1 MRFVSR
7 ILTLLSSLSL
17 VGLAHAGTPAPVAAP
32 ATAPPAAVTASA
44 PSLNKADVEAWLDGF
59 VPNAI
64 ASGDI
69 AGAVVVIVKDGQI
82 LASKGYGYSDVATK
96 KPVDPKTTLFRPGSV
111 SKLLTWT
118 AVMQLVE
125 AGKLDL
131 DTDVNTYL
139 DFKLPARADGPI
151 TLRHIMTHTPGFEEQ
166 IKELIVSDPKYLK
179 TLAQYARTATPQRIY
194 KAGSTPA
201 YSNYA
206 TALAGYLVERASG
219 ETFDDYIDQHIFAPL
234 NMKHASF
241 RQPLPSHLTADMSSG
256 YGLSSEPSKPYEIV
270 VAAPAGSLAASGE
283 DMAQFM
289 MAHLANGELAGQR
302 ILKPETAQMMHA
314 TPTDMIPPLN
324 RMELGFYE
332 QDYNGHR
339 IVSHGGDTQFFH
351 SYLHLLLDDHVGFFV
366 SVNSAGRPGEGL
378 RGPLFEGFL
387 NRYFPAPHDLTPMD
401 SATAKLHAAQMAGPY
416 EDSRRPETNFFSFLS
431 LFNPVKIVDNGD
443 GTISFSMLKGQNQV
457 PRRYVEV
464 APYVWRDPVTWNR
477 LAAKVD
483 NGHIVRFSTDEISP
497 FMVFEPAPAY
507 RSMRWLMPATIAAT
521 VVIFG
526 TALLWP
532 IAALSRRRHG
542 VTLKVTGA
550 ARRAHLISRSAAAAI
565 AIVTA
570 GWIGAVAVG
579 ASSLGFTSAL
589 DWLLI
594 LMFTL
599 STLVYWG
606 GAIALVWSARAAFAH
621 ARPLLARV
629 WSVALALVL
638 AVAAFWYLQWRSAP
652 QVLGLAQTTHALPQ
666 GLLGHSPS
674 QLPQP
679 VQRA

>member
-7 ILTLLSSLSL
+7 ILTLLSSLFL
-17 VGLAHAGTPAPVAAP
+17 VGLAQAATPAPATTLPTNPTASP
-32 ATAPPAAVTASA
+32 AASA
-44 PSLNKADVEAWLDGF
+44 PALTKADVEAWLDGF

-64 ASGDI
+64 ASADV
-69 AGAVVVIVKDGQI
+69 AGAVVVVVKDGQI
-82 LASKGYGYSDVATK
+82 LASKGYGYSDVVTK
-96 KPVDPKTTLFRPGSV
+96 KAVDPKTTLFRPGSV
-111 SKLLTWT
+111 SKLFTWT

-139 DFKLPARADGPI
+139 DFKLPARDDGPI
-151 TLRHIMTHTPGFEEQ
+151 TLRHIMTHTAGFEEQ
-166 IKELIVSDPKYLK
+166 IKELIVSDPKYLV
-179 TLAQYARTATPQRIY
+179 TLAKYAREATPHRIY

-206 TALAGYLVERASG
+206 TALAGYLIERVSG
-219 ETFDDYIDQHIFAPL
+219 ESFDDYVEHHIFAPL
-234 NMKHASF
+234 GMKHASF
-241 RQPLPSHLTADMSSG
+241 RQPLPAAFSPDMSSG
-256 YGLSSEPSKPYEIV
+256 YAIASEPAKPYEIV

-283 DMAQFM
+283 DMALFM
-289 MAHLANGELAGQR
+289 MAHLANGELGGQR
-302 ILKPETAQMMHA
+302 ILKPETAQMMHS

-324 RMELGFYE
+324 RMDLGFYE

-339 IVSHGGDTQFFH
+339 IISHGGDTQYFH

-366 SVNSAGRPGEGL
+366 SVNSAGREGAAL

-387 NRYFPAPHDLTPMD
+387 NRYFPAPHELKPIDM
-401 SATAKLHAAQMAGPY
+401 ATAKLHAAQMAGPY

-431 LFNPVKIVDNGD
+431 LLGPTKIVDNGD
-443 GTISFSMLKGQNQV
+443 GTISFTMLKGQNQV

-477 LAAKVD
+477 LAAKVE

-497 FMVFEPAPAY
+497 FMVFEPAPAH

-550 ARRAHLISRSAAAAI
+550 ARRAHLISRIAAAAI

-570 GWIGAVAVG
+570 GWIGAVALG

-606 GAIALVWSARAAFAH
+606 GAIALVGSARAAFVH
-621 ARPLLARV
+621 GRPWLARV
-629 WSVALALVL
+629 WSVALALSGLVFLWL
-638 AVAAFWYLQWRSAP
+638 AYTYHLMHY
-652 QVLGLAQTTHALPQ
+652 TTHY
-666 GLLGHSPS
+666 
-674 QLPQP
+674 
-679 VQRA
+679 